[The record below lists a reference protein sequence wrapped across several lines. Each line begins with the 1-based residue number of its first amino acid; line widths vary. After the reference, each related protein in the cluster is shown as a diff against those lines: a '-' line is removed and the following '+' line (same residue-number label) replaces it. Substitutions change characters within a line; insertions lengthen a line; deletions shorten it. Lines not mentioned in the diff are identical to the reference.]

1 VRFSSAAIEKELS
14 DKVDG
19 PETTALSWNLK
30 QETDRLLAVLEK
42 YGNDESTEEKP
53 HVNLVD
59 FDRVLEMWSVQ
70 AGTDGIEAADN
81 ADALLVALEGTMVQ
95 VASDNNFMRWNVA
108 WYNNVMH
115 AYAVSSGGREAAEKA
130 EAILD
135 NMLMSCYEYKSGA
148 TPPEPT
154 TRSFNI
160 AINAWAKSGEQDSG
174 ERAEQIFTRM
184 ENWLLKCRHLAEFHG
199 AMPNAR
205 SLSGVMDAWAQSG
218 TRAAEERVLGILM
231 HAIEK
236 RRNYQ
241 QRLREGRP
249 LTEKTVIK
257 PNVIMF
263 NSAIHAWVNSKRG
276 HDGAEKAEAIL
287 RMMERLN
294 ETGELGEID
303 INDED
308 DVGLKPNTRT
318 LSLIIDAWAECES
331 VEKGGEAANRAQDIL
346 DLMERLFREG
356 KDVKPTC
363 KCSVSH
369 IWYLI
374 SNK

>member
-1 VRFSSAAIEKELS
+1 VRFSTVTIEKDLS
-14 DKVDG
+14 DKADG
-19 PETTALSWNLK
+19 PETTELPLNLK

-42 YGNDESTEEKP
+42 YGNNESAEKMP
-53 HVNLVD
+53 HLNLVD
-59 FDRVLEMWSVQ
+59 FDRVLEMWSAQ
-70 AGTDGIEAADN
+70 ALTDGIEAADH
-81 ADALLVALEGTMVQ
+81 ADALLTALEDNMVQ
-95 VASDNNFMRWNVA
+95 LASNNTFMRWNVA

-115 AYAVSSGGREAAEKA
+115 AYAVCSGGREAAEKA

-135 NMLMSCYEYKSGA
+135 NMLMSCHEYKSGA

-184 ENWLLKCRHLAEFHG
+184 ENWLLRCQDLAEFHG
-199 AMPNAR
+199 AVPNAR

-218 TRAAEERVLGILM
+218 ATAAEERALGILM

-236 RRNYQ
+236 RRRYQ
-241 QRLREGRP
+241 QRLREGGP
-249 LTEKTVIK
+249 LTEEIVVK

-276 HDGAEKAEAIL
+276 RDGAEKAEAIL
-287 RMMERLN
+287 RIMEQLN
-294 ETGELGEID
+294 ETGELGETD
-303 INDED
+303 ANDED

-363 KCSVSH
+363 KCQVSH
-369 IWYLI
+369 I
-374 SNK
+374 